1 MYYVRNRDELLG
13 TAGFESSACNAAS
26 IYGVIDELRHVNGVL
41 SFLSTVTKVRFIL
54 NMYTNIAW
62 SLLAAYSL

>member
-1 MYYVRNRDELLG
+1 MYYVRKRDDELLG

-41 SFLSTVTKVRFIL
+41 SFLSTVKKIKFIM
-54 NMYTNIAW
+54 NVYK
-62 SLLAAYSL
+62 YSLESLNGL